1 VRAKIVAMH
10 LTAHGALL
18 AAITAS
24 LLSTQ
29 AHAAETF
36 DECLLRQ
43 ARQADAATT
52 AGELRL
58 RCAEAQRAHSAE
70 APASAASAVSAA
82 DTLISRLGTRPAEAL
97 SLFERRAA
105 SELRA
110 VNEPFALL
118 PHRPNYLLPLSYQW
132 RPADS
137 RTDSRAFRQTEAH
150 LQLSFKFPLTPPL
163 FGDRV
168 LPFFG
173 YTGRSWWQVFDSSRS
188 RPFREYNHEPEV
200 FLAWI
205 GQRYEYFGWTH
216 QFSTLGLTHQ
226 SNGRTLDGS
235 RSWNR
240 VFGEFYLDR
249 GQSQW
254 ATLKLWARIR
264 EDAKRSIDDTS
275 GDDNPDIE
283 RFLGNFELKWGA
295 VLARNQRLT
304 ATMRQ
309 SLRSG
314 GKGALQLDW
323 SRPFPGSP
331 SLRISAQAFD
341 GYGDS
346 LADYNVRVRRIGLGV
361 MLNDWL

>member
-1 VRAKIVAMH
+1 MH
-10 LTAHGALL
+10 FK
-18 AAITAS
+18 
-24 LLSTQ
+24 
-29 AHAAETF
+29 AHAVLFTALALGTSGAGAQGTESI
-36 DECLLRQ
+36 DDCLLRE
-43 ARQADAATT
+43 ARGADPSTT
-52 AGELRL
+52 IGELRL
-58 RCAEAQRAHSAE
+58 RCTAPKPKAETAA
-70 APASAASAVSAA
+70 APAASAASAPS
-82 DTLISRLGTRPAEAL
+82 TLISRAITQPAESL

-110 VNEPFALL
+110 VQEPFALL
-118 PHRPNYLLPLSYQW
+118 PHRPNYLLPLSYQRRPDESRSVSRAW
-132 RPADS
+132 RPVE
-137 RTDSRAFRQTEAH
+137 TQ
-150 LQLSFKFPLTPPL
+150 LQLSFKFPITPPL

-168 LPFFG
+168 IPFFG
-173 YTGRSWWQVFDSSRS
+173 YTGRSWWQLYDGSRS
-188 RPFREYNHEPEV
+188 RPFREYNHEPELFV
-200 FLAWI
+200 AWV
-205 GQRYEYFGWTH
+205 GQRNEYFGWTN
-216 QFSTLGLTHQ
+216 QFSTFGVSHQ

-240 VFGEFYLDR
+240 VFGEFYMDR

-254 ATLKLWARIR
+254 ATLKVWARIK
-264 EDAKRSIDDTS
+264 EDAKSSAEDTS

-295 VLARNQRLT
+295 VLAKNHRIT
-304 ATMRQ
+304 ATARQ
-309 SLRSG
+309 SFRSG

-331 SLRISAQAFD
+331 SLRMTLQAFD